1 MIARR
6 RRTTEWRRGGGE
18 EEERKREEEEKKRR
32 RGFGKG
38 MKNRMGFEIRYK
50 KECLYYYRDN

>member
-38 MKNRMGFEIRYK
+38 MKNRMEFEIRYK
-50 KECLYYYRDN
+50 KESLYCYRDN